1 MGPAQVGGGCVD
13 TGIILNLFL
22 GHKPT
27 FIFIIP
33 GGFTS

>member
-1 MGPAQVGGGCVD
+1 MGPAQVGGGRVD
-13 TGIILNLFL
+13 TGIIKKLFL
-22 GHKPT
+22 GHKPI